1 MCGCG
6 GLSINLCHIVII
18 KSVFT
23 DCWFAGAHA
32 VSIMKVL
39 PNGNITN
46 IVGSVPYAIVN
57 V

>member
-32 VSIMKVL
+32 VSIVKVL

-46 IVGSVPYAIVN
+46 IVRSVPYAIVN

>member
-6 GLSINLCHIVII
+6 GLSISLCHIVII

-23 DCWFAGAHA
+23 DFWFAGAHA
-32 VSIMKVL
+32 FSIMKVL
-39 PNGNITN
+39 PNGNITK
-46 IVGSVPYAIVN
+46 IVGSLPHAIVN